1 MSNAL
6 NWLKKLR
13 RAEVNDLAQAAG
25 LDDYADYG
33 NKDALAVALN
43 KYLQDNQTILINV
56 PELKEYWAR
65 ASSSSPAR
73 VTSPV
78 KKAVGVD
85 VTPAP
90 KKATAATRKATPGT
104 ARRRQTQPKKEEVE
118 VTDESEAS
126 EASQASTPNQAAIA
140 VTKTP
145 VRSQI
150 TVEPPLS
157 PALVTDAIDRQTAE
171 WRERI
176 NDAWTRSGVQESS
189 SWLRSKMSS
198 VRAVETIVM
207 AVEGI
212 FVMKDLIPIR
222 YLTTIPAVPAINSP
236 EFALRVPDLFML
248 VDGAFWAPFSLW
260 LLTSY
265 LLPLLFAYFFNI
277 SLQTSGSPVPETR
290 KGHKARPEF
299 DPLSFNIAKAVIA
312 YVVYANHFTFMGLYS
327 NFSIE
332 RVNVSVPFHWPGM
345 LTTAAIGTIGTV
357 YEAILRK

>member
-6 NWLKKLR
+6 NWLKKQR
-13 RAEVNDLAQAAG
+13 RSDVNDLAQAAG
-25 LDDYADYG
+25 LENYADFST
-33 NKDALAVALN
+33 KDALVVALN
-43 KYLQDNQTILINV
+43 KYLQDNQTILINI
-56 PELKEYWAR
+56 PELKEYWTR

-85 VTPAP
+85 LTPAA
-90 KKATAATRKATPGT
+90 KKATAALQRATPGT
-104 ARRRQTQPKKEEVE
+104 TRRRAQPKKEEVDA
-118 VTDESEAS
+118 TDESDAS
-126 EASQASTPNQAAIA
+126 EASTSNQATA
-140 VTKTP
+140 VAKTP
-145 VRSQI
+145 ARSQI

-157 PALVTDAIDRQTAE
+157 PALVTDAIDRQTAV

-176 NDAWTRSGVQESS
+176 NDAWIRSGVQESS
-189 SWLRSKMSS
+189 NWLRSKMSS

-207 AVEGI
+207 AVEGV
-212 FVMKDLIPIR
+212 FLMKDLIPIR

-265 LLPLLFAYFFNI
+265 LLPLLFAYFINI
-277 SLQTSGSPVPETR
+277 SLHASGTETR
-290 KGHKARPEF
+290 RGHKARPEF

-312 YVVYANHFTFMGLYS
+312 YVVYAHHFTFMGLYS

-345 LTTAAIGTIGTV
+345 LTTAAIGTVGTL

>member
-1 MSNAL
+1 MSNGL

-13 RAEVNDLAQAAG
+13 RAEVNDLAHAAG
-25 LDDYADYG
+25 LEDYADYS
-33 NKDALAVALN
+33 NKDALAVALH

-56 PELKEYWAR
+56 PELKEYWTR
-65 ASSSSPAR
+65 ASSTSPVR
-73 VTSPV
+73 TSPV

-90 KKATAATRKATPGT
+90 KKATPAARKATPGT
-104 ARRRQTQPKKEEVE
+104 TRRRQTQPKKEEAE
-118 VTDESEAS
+118 VTDDSEAS
-126 EASQASTPNQAAIA
+126 VASTPNQAASA

-145 VRSQI
+145 ARSQI

-176 NDAWTRSGVQESS
+176 NDAWVRSGVQESS
-189 SWLRSKMSS
+189 NWLRSKMSS

-207 AVEGI
+207 AVEGA
-212 FVMKDLIPIR
+212 FLMKDLIPIR

-277 SLQTSGSPVPETR
+277 SLQASGNPAPETR
-290 KGHKARPEF
+290 KGHKTRPEF
-299 DPLSFNIAKAVIA
+299 DPLSFNITKAVIT
-312 YVVYANHFTFMGLYS
+312 YVVYAHHFNFMGLYS

-345 LTTAAIGTIGTV
+345 LTTAAIGTVGTL

>member
-1 MSNAL
+1 MSNGL

-13 RAEVNDLAQAAG
+13 RSEVNDLAHAAG
-25 LDDYADYG
+25 LDDYADYS
-33 NKDALAVALN
+33 NKDALAVALD
-43 KYLQDNQTILINV
+43 KFLQDNQSILINV
-56 PELKEYWAR
+56 PELKEYWTR
-65 ASSSSPAR
+65 ASSSSPGR

-78 KKAVGVD
+78 KKTVGVD
-85 VTPAP
+85 LTPAP
-90 KKATAATRKATPGT
+90 KKATAAARKATPGT
-104 ARRRQTQPKKEEVE
+104 TRRRQTQPKKEDVE
-118 VTDESEAS
+118 ATDDSEAS
-126 EASQASTPNQAAIA
+126 VASTPNQAAIA

-176 NDAWTRSGVQESS
+176 NDAWVRSGVQESS
-189 SWLRSKMSS
+189 NWVRSKMSS

-207 AVEGI
+207 AVEG
-212 FVMKDLIPIR
+212 VCLMKDLIPIR

-277 SLQTSGSPVPETR
+277 SLQASGSPVPETR

-299 DPLSFNIAKAVIA
+299 DPLSFNITKAVIA
-312 YVVYANHFTFMGLYS
+312 YVVYAHHFNFMGLYS

-345 LTTAAIGTIGTV
+345 LTTAAIGTVGTL

>member
-1 MSNAL
+1 MSNGL

-13 RAEVNDLAQAAG
+13 RAEVNDLAHAAG
-25 LDDYADYG
+25 LEDYADYS
-33 NKDALAVALN
+33 NKDALAVALH
-43 KYLQDNQTILINV
+43 KYVQDNQTILINV
-56 PELKEYWAR
+56 PELKEYWTR
-65 ASSSSPAR
+65 ASSTSPAR
-73 VTSPV
+73 TSPV

-85 VTPAP
+85 LTPAP
-90 KKATAATRKATPGT
+90 KKATPAARKATPGT
-104 ARRRQTQPKKEEVE
+104 TRRRQTQPKKEEAE
-118 VTDESEAS
+118 VTDDSEAS
-126 EASQASTPNQAAIA
+126 EASTPNQAASA

-145 VRSQI
+145 ARSQI

-176 NDAWTRSGVQESS
+176 NDAWVRSGVQESS
-189 SWLRSKMSS
+189 NWVRSKMSS

-207 AVEGI
+207 AIEGA
-212 FVMKDLIPIR
+212 FLMKDLIPIR

-277 SLQTSGSPVPETR
+277 SLQASGSPAPETR
-290 KGHKARPEF
+290 KGHKTRPEF
-299 DPLSFNIAKAVIA
+299 DPLSFNITKAVIA
-312 YVVYANHFTFMGLYS
+312 YVVYAHHFNFMGLYS

-345 LTTAAIGTIGTV
+345 LTTAAIGTVGTL